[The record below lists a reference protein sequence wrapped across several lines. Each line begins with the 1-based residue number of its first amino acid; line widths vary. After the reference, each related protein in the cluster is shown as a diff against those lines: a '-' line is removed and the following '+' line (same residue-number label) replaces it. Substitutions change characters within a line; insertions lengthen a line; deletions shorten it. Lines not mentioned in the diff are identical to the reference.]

1 MSDKQ
6 TNNQALGIAF
16 LMMGVG
22 LSISLGLTLDPA
34 PSPGVLDLWRQ
45 VLCHTAVPKGFAGG
59 NDFCR

>member
-34 PSPGVLDLWRQ
+34 FLGAGLPFVVVGIVFLSKSKAG
-45 VLCHTAVPKGFAGG
+45 AVGEG
-59 NDFCR
+59 DR

>member
-34 PSPGVLDLWRQ
+34 FLGAGLPFVVGIVFLSKSKAG
-45 VLCHTAVPKGFAGG
+45 AVGEG
-59 NDFCR
+59 DR